1 MEINNITPICKI
13 LVVGVGGGGCNA
25 VNRMIASGLKSA
37 SFIAANTDKQA
48 LMLSKANV
56 QIQLGEKLTKGLG
69 AGADPEIGRKA
80 AEESKAQISERL
92 RGTDLVFITAGM
104 GGGTGTGAA
113 PVIASIAKEMGI
125 LTIAVV
131 TKPFAF
137 EGKTR
142 LANAELGIKSLAK
155 CVDTLVVIP
164 NDRLL
169 SIAPKGTSIVDAFKY
184 ADEVLR
190 QGIQGISDLIA
201 TPSLINLDF
210 ADVRTVMKNRGL
222 AHMGIGEGKGDK
234 RNEMAVRSA
243 IASPLLETSINGAK
257 AVIINVKGGFDL
269 TLEEV
274 NEAVNMVKDV
284 VSPDANTIFG
294 ATIDENYNERMI
306 VTIVATGF
314 EGSRFENA
322 TARAAGRPNPL
333 MGQQQARVP
342 LPSDSGNFDKARF
355 NDFVTGK
362 PTTPSLFDKGYG
374 AARPMQPQGY
384 SMPNGAYPRRDE
396 TTNMDLWNRLN
407 SGMPASQNPNAM
419 GNMNQQRNYPEAE
432 YDRKYGI
439 NPNAE
444 ANQYGYGSVQNSQGA
459 PEDQINMI
467 KQAIYGENQNANRPE
482 AIKPNIPVQNQGVQ
496 GSVHIDD
503 PEVPPFLRRKFGK

>member
-37 SFIAANTDKQA
+37 SFVAANTDKQA
-48 LMLSKANV
+48 LMLSKATV

-80 AEESKAQISERL
+80 AEESRAQICEKL
-92 RGTDLVFITAGM
+92 RGVDLVFITAGM

-113 PVIASIAKEMGI
+113 PVIASIAREMGI

-131 TKPFAF
+131 TKPFEF
-137 EGKTR
+137 EGRTR
-142 LANAELGIKSLAK
+142 SNNAELGIKNLSK

-222 AHMGIGEGKGDK
+222 AHMGIGEGKGEK
-234 RNEMAVRSA
+234 RNEIAVRQA

-274 NEAVNMVKDV
+274 NDAVNMVKEV
-284 VSPDANTIFG
+284 VSPEANTIFG
-294 ATIDENYNERMI
+294 ATIDENYNDRMI

-314 EGSRFENA
+314 EGSKFENA
-322 TARAAGRPNPL
+322 TGAAK
-333 MGQQQARVP
+333 
-342 LPSDSGNFDKARF
+342 PSFLQNQDRLSQISKPQDTGNFDRTKF

-362 PTTPSLFDKGYG
+362 PTVASLFEKNFGMGEPRQMPSQPQSQQRTISQEPTPSD
-374 AARPMQPQGY
+374 
-384 SMPNGAYPRRDE
+384 
-396 TTNMDLWNRLN
+396 MDLWNRLRGT
-407 SGMPASQNPNAM
+407 SSQEASQNQVLS
-419 GNMNQQRNYPEAE
+419 NQAE
-432 YDRKYGI
+432 LDKKYGI
-439 NPNAE
+439 SPEPQQPSGITNDYARESVKNNPYSGMG
-444 ANQYGYGSVQNSQGA
+444 NQTTVQQNS
-459 PEDQINMI
+459 NM
-467 KQAIYGENQNANRPE
+467 R
-482 AIKPNIPVQNQGVQ
+482 V
-496 GSVHIDD
+496 DD
-503 PEVPPFLRRKFGK
+503 AEIPPFLRRKFNK

>member
-25 VNRMIASGLKSA
+25 VNRMIASELKSA
-37 SFIAANTDKQA
+37 SFVAANTDKQA
-48 LMLSKANV
+48 LMMSKASM

-80 AEESKAQISERL
+80 AEESRSQITEKL
-92 RGTDLVFITAGM
+92 RGVDLVFITAGM

-113 PVIASIAKEMGI
+113 PVIASIAREMGI

-131 TKPFAF
+131 TKPFEF
-137 EGKTR
+137 EGRTR
-142 LANAELGIKSLAK
+142 LTNAELGIKNLSK

-184 ADEVLR
+184 ADDVLR

-222 AHMGIGEGKGDK
+222 AHMGIGEGKGEK
-234 RNEMAVRSA
+234 RNEIAVRQA

-274 NEAVNMVKDV
+274 NDAVNLVKEV
-284 VSPDANTIFG
+284 VSPEANTIFG
-294 ATIDENYNERMI
+294 TTIDENYNDRMI

-322 TARAAGRPNPL
+322 TAQNQR
-333 MGQQQARVP
+333 QQVMQNQNIQKP
-342 LPSDSGNFDKARF
+342 QETGNFDRNRF
-355 NDFVTGK
+355 NDFVAGK
-362 PTTPSLFDKGYG
+362 PTMMSLFEKKDDGFNQS
-374 AARPMQPQGY
+374 RVQTPVMQPEFMQPKKETY
-384 SMPNGAYPRRDE
+384 TDADLWKKLQSTAPSKNE
-396 TTNMDLWNRLN
+396 ITTNEEL
-407 SGMPASQNPNAM
+407 
-419 GNMNQQRNYPEAE
+419 
-432 YDRKYGI
+432 DRKYGLTRQTPSFVQQQPVQSQQVNI
-439 NPNAE
+439 ERSAKLDSNVKVDNAE
-444 ANQYGYGSVQNSQGA
+444 
-459 PEDQINMI
+459 I
-467 KQAIYGENQNANRPE
+467 
-482 AIKPNIPVQNQGVQ
+482 
-496 GSVHIDD
+496 
-503 PEVPPFLRRKFGK
+503 PPFLRRKFNK

>member
-37 SFIAANTDKQA
+37 SFVATNTDKQA
-48 LMLSKANV
+48 LMLSKAPV

-69 AGADPEIGRKA
+69 AGADPEVGRKA
-80 AEESKAQISERL
+80 AEESRAQICEKL
-92 RGTDLVFITAGM
+92 RGVDLVFITAGM

-113 PVIASIAKEMGI
+113 PVIASIAREMGI

-131 TKPFAF
+131 TKPFEF
-137 EGKTR
+137 EGRTR
-142 LANAELGIKSLAK
+142 STNAELGIKNLSK

-222 AHMGIGEGKGDK
+222 AHMGIGEGKGEK
-234 RNEMAVRSA
+234 RNEIAVRQA

-274 NEAVNMVKDV
+274 NDAVNMVKEV
-284 VSPDANTIFG
+284 VSPEANTIFG
-294 ATIDENYNERMI
+294 ATIDENYNDRMI

-314 EGSRFENA
+314 EGSKFENA
-322 TARAAGRPNPL
+322 TAPSKPSFLQSQDRLSQISRPQD
-333 MGQQQARVP
+333 M
-342 LPSDSGNFDKARF
+342 GNFDKSRF

-362 PTTPSLFDKGYG
+362 PTVMASLFEKDFGMNEPKMS
-374 AARPMQPQGY
+374 RPEQPAMQSQSRPINNQPQA
-384 SMPNGAYPRRDE
+384 SDL
-396 TTNMDLWNRLN
+396 DLWNRLR
-407 SGMPASQNPNAM
+407 GMANNDKEPEKSAQTIPN
-419 GNMNQQRNYPEAE
+419 QAE
-432 YDRKYGI
+432 IDKKYGI
-439 NPNAE
+439 VSQQTNENMNFENKPMQNNA
-444 ANQYGYGSVQNSQGA
+444 GVQNLYREPQYNNPAQSQNSSNIKV
-459 PEDQINMI
+459 EDADI
-467 KQAIYGENQNANRPE
+467 
-482 AIKPNIPVQNQGVQ
+482 
-496 GSVHIDD
+496 
-503 PEVPPFLRRKFGK
+503 PPFLRRKFNK

>member
-13 LVVGVGGGGCNA
+13 LVIGVGGGGCNA

-48 LMLSKANV
+48 LMLSKATV

-69 AGADPEIGRKA
+69 AGADPEVGRKA
-80 AEESKAQISERL
+80 AEESRAQICEKL
-92 RGTDLVFITAGM
+92 RGVDLVFITAGM

-113 PVIASIAKEMGI
+113 PIIASIAREMGI

-131 TKPFAF
+131 TKPFEF
-137 EGKTR
+137 EGRTR
-142 LANAELGIKSLAK
+142 AANAELGIKNLSK
-155 CVDTLVVIP
+155 SVDTLVVIP

-222 AHMGIGEGKGDK
+222 AHMGIGEGKGEK
-234 RNEMAVRSA
+234 RHEMAVRQA

-257 AVIINVKGGFDL
+257 AVIINIKGGFDL

-274 NEAVNMVKDV
+274 NDAVNLVKEV

-294 ATIDENYNERMI
+294 ATIDENYNDRMI

-314 EGSRFENA
+314 DGSKFENA
-322 TARAAGRPNPL
+322 TGGAAQRPNIFGLDRTMPRPQD
-333 MGQQQARVP
+333 M
-342 LPSDSGNFDKARF
+342 GNFDRNRF

-362 PTTPSLFDKGYG
+362 PTSSSLFERNYDQRQAGNYEQ
-374 AARPMQPQGY
+374 RPMTQPEQVYQSRHQADRQQY
-384 SMPNGAYPRRDE
+384 SNVE
-396 TTNMDLWNRLN
+396 LWNKLN
-407 SGMPASQNPNAM
+407 QSGTRGDGSRQEPNQNRVM
-419 GNMNQQRNYPEAE
+419 SESE
-432 YDRKYGI
+432 LDKKYGI
-439 NPNAE
+439 SGNLDPNYFGQTGEPNFFGGRPQQTPPAQE
-444 ANQYGYGSVQNSQGA
+444 TQRPQNNYYQ
-459 PEDQINMI
+459 NM
-467 KQAIYGENQNANRPE
+467 Q
-482 AIKPNIPVQNQGVQ
+482 QNQPSSQATQSGIRV
-496 GSVHIDD
+496 DD
-503 PEVPPFLRRKFGK
+503 PDIPPFLRRKFNK

>member
-37 SFIAANTDKQA
+37 SFVAANTDKQA
-48 LMLSKANV
+48 LMLSKATV

-69 AGADPEIGRKA
+69 AGADPEVGRKA
-80 AEESKAQISERL
+80 AEESRAQICEKL
-92 RGTDLVFITAGM
+92 RGVDLVFITAGM

-113 PVIASIAKEMGI
+113 PVIASIAREMGI

-131 TKPFAF
+131 TKPFEF
-137 EGKTR
+137 EGRTR
-142 LANAELGIKSLAK
+142 ATNAELGIKSLSK

-222 AHMGIGEGKGDK
+222 AHMGIGEGKGEK
-234 RNEMAVRSA
+234 RNEIAVRQA

-274 NEAVNMVKDV
+274 NDAVNMVKEV
-284 VSPDANTIFG
+284 VSPEANTIFG
-294 ATIDENYNERMI
+294 ATIDENYNDRMI

-314 EGSRFENA
+314 EGSKFENA
-322 TARAAGRPNPL
+322 TAAAKPTFL
-333 MGQQQARVP
+333 QAQNGDRLSQISKP
-342 LPSDSGNFDKARF
+342 QDTGNFDRNRF

-362 PTTPSLFDKGYG
+362 PTAMRSLFEKDFGMG
-374 AARPMQPQGY
+374 EQRQSQPQPQQY
-384 SMPNGAYPRRDE
+384 EQVASQPQSEQRNDV
-396 TTNMDLWNRLN
+396 DLWNRLRGSAN
-407 SGMPASQNPNAM
+407 SAPQQKSQVIPN
-419 GNMNQQRNYPEAE
+419 QAE
-432 YDRKYGI
+432 IDRKYGI
-439 NPNAE
+439 
-444 ANQYGYGSVQNSQGA
+444 A
-459 PEDQINMI
+459 PEPNREQPQGQMGGNYGQVPPQNPYAGINNNSTIQSGSNI
-467 KQAIYGENQNANRPE
+467 KVEDAEI
-482 AIKPNIPVQNQGVQ
+482 
-496 GSVHIDD
+496 
-503 PEVPPFLRRKFGK
+503 PPFLRRKFNK

>member
-37 SFIAANTDKQA
+37 SFVAANTDKQA
-48 LMLSKANV
+48 LMMSKATM

-80 AEESKAQISERL
+80 AEESRSQICEKL
-92 RGTDLVFITAGM
+92 RGVDLVFITAGM

-113 PVIASIAKEMGI
+113 PVIASIAREMGI

-131 TKPFAF
+131 TKPFEF
-137 EGKTR
+137 EGRTR
-142 LANAELGIKSLAK
+142 LANAEVGIKNLSK

-222 AHMGIGEGKGDK
+222 AHMGIGEGKGEK
-234 RNEMAVRSA
+234 RNEIAVRQA

-257 AVIINVKGGFDL
+257 AVIINIKGGFDL

-274 NEAVNMVKDV
+274 NDAVNLVKEV
-284 VSPDANTIFG
+284 VSPEANTIFG
-294 ATIDENYNERMI
+294 TTIDEEYNDRMI

-322 TARAAGRPNPL
+322 TNQNQAQRPANVQIPNISKP
-333 MGQQQARVP
+333 QET
-342 LPSDSGNFDKARF
+342 GNFDRNKF
-355 NDFVTGK
+355 NDYVAGK
-362 PTTPSLFDKGYG
+362 PTMMSLFERNENEPPKVQNPVM
-374 AARPMQPQGY
+374 RPEFIKEKRE
-384 SMPNGAYPRRDE
+384 AYTDV
-396 TTNMDLWNRLN
+396 DLWNRLK
-407 SGMPASQNPNAM
+407 STSQNVAPK
-419 GNMNQQRNYPEAE
+419 NQEE
-432 YDRKYGI
+432 EFDRKYGLIKDYAEQKTMNEQNFQDVSQPRQNIQNPTQVQPI
-439 NPNAE
+439 NIERTARLDSNVKVDNAE
-444 ANQYGYGSVQNSQGA
+444 
-459 PEDQINMI
+459 I
-467 KQAIYGENQNANRPE
+467 
-482 AIKPNIPVQNQGVQ
+482 
-496 GSVHIDD
+496 
-503 PEVPPFLRRKFGK
+503 PPFLRRKFNK